1 MIHQMKLNDDP
12 FERIKNGT
20 KTIEFR
26 LYDEKRRKV
35 KIGDKI
41 EFSKLPDLQEKI
53 LVDVLDLY
61 TEPSFEELFEKIYK
75 DRELAKQYE
84 NAMYEIYSPE
94 NEKKYGVVGI
104 KIKLVDNWFRY
115 TYNKLVRDKIPENID
130 SENGRKSKYRILNDD
145 EYLKELNKKVIEE
158 ANEFIEENSIEELG
172 DLMEVLNA
180 IMKLKGYKMEDVNT
194 AMKKK
199 VDKKGSFNDRIY
211 LEYVDEKSRN
221 LEEEK
226 ELNKDFRK

>member
-130 SENGRKSKYRILNDD
+130 SENGRKSKYKILNDE
-145 EYLKELNKKVIEE
+145 EYLIELNKKVIEE

-180 IMKLKGYKMEDVNT
+180 IMKLKCYKMEDVNT

>member
-75 DRELAKQYE
+75 DKEQAQQKA

-130 SENGRKSKYRILNDD
+130 SEICR
-145 EYLKELNKKVIEE
+145 
-158 ANEFIEENSIEELG
+158 
-172 DLMEVLNA
+172 
-180 IMKLKGYKMEDVNT
+180 
-194 AMKKK
+194 
-199 VDKKGSFNDRIY
+199 
-211 LEYVDEKSRN
+211 
-221 LEEEK
+221 
-226 ELNKDFRK
+226 

>member
-1 MIHQMKLNDDP
+1 MIHKMKLNEDP

-61 TEPSFEELFEKIYK
+61 TEPSFEELFKKLYEDK
-75 DRELAKQYE
+75 ELAKQKA

-115 TYNKLVRDKIPENID
+115 TYNKHEIKRL
-130 SENGRKSKYRILNDD
+130 
-145 EYLKELNKKVIEE
+145 
-158 ANEFIEENSIEELG
+158 
-172 DLMEVLNA
+172 
-180 IMKLKGYKMEDVNT
+180 
-194 AMKKK
+194 
-199 VDKKGSFNDRIY
+199 
-211 LEYVDEKSRN
+211 
-221 LEEEK
+221 
-226 ELNKDFRK
+226 